1 MCLICGH
8 VGCGRYRKGHA
19 AEHSRSHNHAYS
31 LELEAQRVWD
41 YTNDNYVHRLV
52 QSKKNGKLMEL
63 PSPAPS
69 SSQAQ
74 RTCVPCHTI
83 SLCFFALI
91 WGCQQIAA
99 LPRSIGSHTL
109 RHCGGMNSPLLASQ
123 QSMHA
128 GETWK

>member
-19 AEHSRSHNHAYS
+19 AEHSRAHNHAYS

-74 RTCVPCHTI
+74 RVCVSPSSKHSCT
-83 SLCFFALI
+83 SCGYRFA
-91 WGCQQIAA
+91 
-99 LPRSIGSHTL
+99 
-109 RHCGGMNSPLLASQ
+109 
-123 QSMHA
+123 
-128 GETWK
+128 

>member
-74 RTCVPCHTI
+74 ILCVVFHLLLFASPFRHGQLNMLRLMCLHLMWCHEKADI
-83 SLCFFALI
+83 L
-91 WGCQQIAA
+91 
-99 LPRSIGSHTL
+99 
-109 RHCGGMNSPLLASQ
+109 
-123 QSMHA
+123 
-128 GETWK
+128 

>member
-8 VGCGRYRKGHA
+8 VGCGRYQTGRHA
-19 AEHSRSHNHAYS
+19 AEHSSSHNHAYS
-31 LELEAQRVWD
+31 LELDSQRVWD

-74 RTCVPCHTI
+74 RTCVPLRMA
-83 SLCFFALI
+83 SLCI
-91 WGCQQIAA
+91 A
-99 LPRSIGSHTL
+99 LPFAIRQLPALSGPEATLFSVTL
-109 RHCGGMNSPLLASQ
+109 RSARPLLPDL
-123 QSMHA
+123 
-128 GETWK
+128 W

>member
-19 AEHSRSHNHAYS
+19 AEHSRAHNHAYS

-69 SSQAQ
+69 SSQAPHM
-74 RTCVPCHTI
+74 CVLTLPVLIDASAGVGRVGVKGYLPCWLAI
-83 SLCFFALI
+83 STHSKA
-91 WGCQQIAA
+91 
-99 LPRSIGSHTL
+99 
-109 RHCGGMNSPLLASQ
+109 
-123 QSMHA
+123 
-128 GETWK
+128 

>member
-8 VGCGRYRKGHA
+8 IGCGRYRKGHA

-74 RTCVPCHTI
+74 RMCVPCHI
-83 SLCFFALI
+83 VALCVALT
-91 WGCQQIAA
+91 WAG
-99 LPRSIGSHTL
+99 R
-109 RHCGGMNSPLLASQ
+109 LLAHLSPVVTTFQ
-123 QSMHA
+123 D
-128 GETWK
+128 TVTL